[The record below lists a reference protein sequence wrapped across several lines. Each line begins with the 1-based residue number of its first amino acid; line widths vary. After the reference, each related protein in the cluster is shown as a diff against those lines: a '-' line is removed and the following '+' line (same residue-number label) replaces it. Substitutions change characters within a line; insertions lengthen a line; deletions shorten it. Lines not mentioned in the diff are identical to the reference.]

1 MSGHDMTVLELYSK
15 SRVWKRLGDDTF
27 HLDGFFFRQGIQ
39 VSVQKGPRIVQ
50 KSHALCNA
58 AGH

>member
-1 MSGHDMTVLELYSK
+1 MRSHKVTVLEFYSK
-15 SRVWKRLGDDTF
+15 GRVWKRLGNDTF
-27 HLDGFFFRQGIQ
+27 HLNGFFFRQCLQ

-50 KSHALCNA
+50 KSTALCNA